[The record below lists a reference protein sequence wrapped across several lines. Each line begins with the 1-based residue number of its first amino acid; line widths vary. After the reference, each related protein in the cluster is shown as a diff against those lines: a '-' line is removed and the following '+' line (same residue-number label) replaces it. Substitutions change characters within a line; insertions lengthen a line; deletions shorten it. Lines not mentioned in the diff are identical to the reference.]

1 MTPEHVFFAFLAF
14 LTFVV
19 AVALLLLVLYCPPK
33 PSRKR
38 QQHMTPSELRKR
50 VQRGEKLRLVK

>member
-1 MTPEHVFFAFLAF
+1 MTPEHVIFSLWGFLI
-14 LTFVV
+14 FVV
-19 AVALLLLVLYCPPK
+19 VVALLLLVLYCPPK

-50 VQRGEKLRLVK
+50 VQRGERLRLVP